1 LEVGYGTAQHLDNQW
16 PETEGYYMAQSKSL
30 AHQFLAENGLT
41 GEMLKAM
48 LEEEAH
54 RILKQVLN
62 YAADQYRQNGFL

>member
-1 LEVGYGTAQHLDNQW
+1 
-16 PETEGYYMAQSKSL
+16 MAQSKSL